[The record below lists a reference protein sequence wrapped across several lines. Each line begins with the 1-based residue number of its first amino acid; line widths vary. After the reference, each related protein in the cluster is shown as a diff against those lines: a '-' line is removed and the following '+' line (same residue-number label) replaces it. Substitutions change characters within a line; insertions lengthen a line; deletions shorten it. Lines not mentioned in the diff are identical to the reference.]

1 MSRLFLHCA
10 LCGRKQADGLLSR
23 GYWGHLDVGGGRTLR
38 ACPTCKVQNADWESR
53 LREVAAPGPAPTT
66 PATGFTSRLS
76 A

>member
-1 MSRLFLHCA
+1 MSRLFLHCE

-38 ACPTCKVQNADWESR
+38 ACPTCKVAHADWEAR
-53 LREVAAPGPAPTT
+53 LRQTVAPAPPSS
-66 PATGFTSRLS
+66 PAPTGFTSGLS